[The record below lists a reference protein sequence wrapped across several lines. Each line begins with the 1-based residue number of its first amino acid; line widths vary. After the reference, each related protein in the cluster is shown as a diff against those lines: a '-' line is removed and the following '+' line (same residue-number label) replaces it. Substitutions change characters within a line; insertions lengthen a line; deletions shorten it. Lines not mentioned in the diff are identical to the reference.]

1 VSQASAGGLARALSF
16 GRASHDELSQMAGL
30 LFADTAST
38 LARRRDIRA
47 RRGDAQ
53 REIAA
58 AEQRLAAAEQS
69 HRSVEFVE
77 VSATLEATAA
87 TQADMELSYHVSGA
101 SWRPLYD
108 LSLTGERLAVT
119 YLAEITQQT
128 SEDWPAV
135 ELALSTTRRGRH
147 QRLPELHPWY
157 IGRPAA
163 VSRAM
168 APAGLRMRAHR
179 APDDAAPVFVAAGS
193 AATQAGT
200 EPEAPPLVAEPGES
214 GAGLLYRVPRPL
226 A

>member
-1 VSQASAGGLARALSF
+1 MTTSSGSRTCWIQQGSPPARRSSQKSCR
-16 GRASHDELSQMAGL
+16 GRARSCARPSHDDLSQMAGL
-30 LFADTAST
+30 LSADTAST

-47 RRGDAQ
+47 RRRAAQ
-53 REIAA
+53 RELAA

-87 TQADMELSYHVSGA
+87 TQAEVELSYHVSGA

-163 VSRAM
+163 VPLAM
-168 APAGLRMRAHR
+168 PPAGLRPRGYGA
-179 APDDAAPVFVAAGS
+179 ADDAAP
-193 AATQAGT
+193 
-200 EPEAPPLVAEPGES
+200 
-214 GAGLLYRVPRPL
+214 
-226 A
+226 